1 MLENGTSGAGVPPDR
16 ARFDGAAAAARERS
30 RELREQLNASRARF
44 TRLWWSSHAES
55 DQPDA
60 SPDLV
65 KQVHDQLVE
74 ARERIE
80 HLERALATNRRIGIA
95 IGVVMARYG
104 LPDEQAFELLREQ
117 SQVRNKKLR
126 DLAEDVVYTGTL

>member
-55 DQPDA
+55 DHPDA

-126 DLAEDVVYTGTL
+126 DLAEEVIYTGLL

>member
-30 RELREQLNASRARF
+30 RELREQLNTSRARF
-44 TRLWWSSHAES
+44 TRLWSSHAES

-104 LPDEQAFELLREQ
+104 LPDEQAFELLRER

-126 DLAEDVVYTGTL
+126 DLAEEVIYTGLL